1 MLSFDPTEFLL
12 CIAVAQLLAL
22 LCYAL
27 FHFKVQE
34 EIIHRVVDEVLQTV
48 KQAIIKQW

>member
-22 LCYAL
+22 LRCAL

>member
-22 LCYAL
+22 LCCAL

-34 EIIHRVVDEVLQTV
+34 EIIHRGVDEVLQTV